1 MAKAKDDAKTTKSN
15 KSSIAEKTSKG
26 ISKLKRKA
34 TEHLTPKKKQKRT
47 SNVNEAS
54 ADAPPKVSES
64 QASL

>member
-15 KSSIAEKTSKG
+15 KSSIA
-26 ISKLKRKA
+26 SKLKRKA